1 MQPLRDDSYSW
12 KEGGSSI
19 KNTSEGVMNIE
30 QEQRR
35 KVYWSPRTGSHS
47 PSTITNI
54 VLPWILLHGSLS
66 WVLAASMNDE
76 SHVPLWRERG
86 KEREETRMREKLVAG
101 SACVAYCPLCL
112 VLTLFQIIYRFGK
125 LRYIIFI
132 IYLDIVFI

>member
-35 KVYWSPRTGSHS
+35 KVYWSPWTGSHS

-76 SHVPLWRERG
+76 SHVPLWREREG
-86 KEREETRMREKLVAG
+86 KRRNEDEREIGGRFSMCCIL
-101 SACVAYCPLCL
+101 PLCL
-112 VLTLFQIIYRFGK
+112 VLPPFQITYRFGK
-125 LRYIIFI
+125 LRYIIFV